1 MVLTTTVSQ
10 SATTTDVLSG
20 GGADP
25 KYYLRVVLRRKW
37 FILLVFCVVLGGVSL
52 YTVRQ
57 SPVYAAQVRLIID
70 PKDPRFLASQIQDVN
85 SDSASNYWANKEYL
99 ETQYKIIRAG
109 PSPAGGGSWAWRPTM
124 SF

>member
-70 PKDPRFLASQIQDVN
+70 PKDPRFLPAKSRRQQRLSLKLLGEQSISRRIQN
-85 SDSASNYWANKEYL
+85 H
-99 ETQYKIIRAG
+99 QAG
-109 PSPAGGGSWAWRPTM
+109 PSQRVVEAGPGDRP
-124 SF
+124 